1 MPKAIIW
8 DLDGTLLDTLE
19 DLAASTNAALT
30 AHGYPPRSLSE
41 VRAFVGNGVRN
52 LITRALPRE
61 NCPDLEAVFADFRAH
76 YAAHCNDRTRPYP
89 GILDALREL
98 KAAGIPMAV
107 VSNKLDPAV
116 KALCKLHFGDLL
128 DCAIG
133 ECDGLARKP
142 APDTVFRALDLLGC
156 TEGIYVGDSEV
167 DIATAENAGLSA
179 VIVGWGFRP
188 EETLLA
194 AGAARVIGDVPTLTE
209 ILKEAAV

>member
-30 AHGYPPRSLSE
+30 AHGYSPRSLSE

-52 LITRALPRE
+52 LILRALPRE
-61 NCPDLEAVFADFRAH
+61 NCPDFEAVFADFRAH

-116 KALCKLHFGDLL
+116 KALCRLHFGDLL
-128 DCAIG
+128 DPAIG
-133 ECDGLARKP
+133 EGDGLARKP
-142 APDTVFRALDLLGC
+142 APDMVFRALDRLGC

-167 DIATAENAGLSA
+167 DIATAENAGLPA

-188 EETLLA
+188 RETLLA
-194 AGAARVIGDVPTLTE
+194 AGAPRVIGDVPTLTE
-209 ILKEAAV
+209 LLKEAAV

>member
-52 LITRALPRE
+52 LIARALPRE
-61 NCPDLEAVFADFRAH
+61 NCPDYEAVFADFRTH

-116 KALCKLHFGDLL
+116 KALCRLHFGDLL

-142 APDTVFRALDLLGC
+142 APDMVFRALDLLGC

-167 DIATAENAGLSA
+167 DIATAENAGLPA

-188 EETLLA
+188 AETLLA
-194 AGAARVIGDVPTLTE
+194 AGAKRVVGDVPTLTE
-209 ILKEAAV
+209 RLKEAAV